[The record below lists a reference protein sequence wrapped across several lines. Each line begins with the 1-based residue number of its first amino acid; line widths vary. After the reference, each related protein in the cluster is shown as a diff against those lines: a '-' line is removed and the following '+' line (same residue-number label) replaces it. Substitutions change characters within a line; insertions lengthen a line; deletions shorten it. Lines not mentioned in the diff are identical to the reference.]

1 MSGELQYVAAI
12 ALPAPVAPALPAE
25 ALDRLPP
32 MPGDVDPYW
41 RLVTAFLV
49 GYPPHSSRAYFSDLK
64 AWYAWC
70 AHAGVH
76 PLAAQRHHVDT
87 WVRHLSQIN
96 QPTTSRPASP
106 ASIARRLSCLS
117 KFYDYGIKDAQ
128 LLEHSPVAN
137 VRRPKVSDDSATVSL
152 TADELDR
159 LLTAAEDHGP
169 RSAALMSLLVY
180 NGLRIAEVLAT
191 DVEHFTHQRGHRVLR
206 IVRKG
211 GKASTEPLTPLVLR
225 ALEDYVTERTV
236 GPLFLNA
243 DGTDRMSY
251 SIAYKLIRRLAKRA
265 GIAAADKISPHSLR
279 HSFATELL
287 AAGVPLQDVQDAMG
301 HADPRTTRAYDRSR
315 HNLDRHPT
323 YTMAAQLH
331 RTTTGNEGP
340 PSTATSSGDKTTP
353 AAAAKKVR

>member
-1 MSGELQYVAAI
+1 MF
-12 ALPAPVAPALPAE
+12 PAE
-25 ALDRLPP
+25 PLERLPVIT
-32 MPGDVDPYW
+32 GDGDPYW

-49 GYPPHSSRAYFSDLK
+49 AYPPHSSRAYFSDLN

-70 AHAGVH
+70 GHMGVH
-76 PLAAQRHHVDT
+76 PLAARRHHVDV
-87 WVRHLSQIN
+87 WVRHLSETP
-96 QPTTSRPASP
+96 QPRTGRPASP

-117 KFYDYGIKDAQ
+117 KFYDYGIKDAE

-137 VRRPKVSDDSATVSL
+137 VRRPKVSDDSATVGL

-159 LLTAAEDHGP
+159 LLSAAEQHGP
-169 RSAALMSLLVY
+169 RSAALVSLLVY
-180 NGLRIAEVLAT
+180 NGLRIAEVVAC

-211 GKASTEPLTPLVLR
+211 GKASTEPLAPIVLR
-225 ALEDYVTERTV
+225 TLETYVGERTT
-236 GPLFLNA
+236 GPIFLNA
-243 DGTDRMSY
+243 TGKQRLSY

-265 GIAAADKISPHSLR
+265 GIASASKISPHSLR

-301 HADPRTTRAYDRSR
+301 HADPRTTRAYDRNR
-315 HNLDRHPT
+315 HSLDRHPT

-331 RTTTGNEGP
+331 RTPDNP
-340 PSTATSSGDKTTP
+340 PEEA
-353 AAAAKKVR
+353 R

>member
-1 MSGELQYVAAI
+1 M
-12 ALPAPVAPALPAE
+12 
-25 ALDRLPP
+25 
-32 MPGDVDPYW
+32 DPHW

-70 AHAGVH
+70 AEMGVH
-76 PLAAQRHHVDT
+76 PLSARRHHVDV
-87 WVRHLSQIN
+87 WVRHLSQEP
-96 QPTTSRPASP
+96 QAATGRPASP

-117 KFYDYGIKDAQ
+117 KFYDYGIKDAE

-137 VRRPKVSDDSATVSL
+137 VRRPKVSDDSSTVGL
-152 TADELDR
+152 TAEELDR
-159 LLTAAEDHGP
+159 LLTAAEAHGP
-169 RSAALMSLLVY
+169 RSAALVSLLVY
-180 NGLRIAEVLAT
+180 NGLRIAEVLAC

-211 GKASTEPLTPLVLR
+211 GIASTEPLAPIVLR
-225 ALEDYVTERTV
+225 TLETYIGERTE
-236 GPLFLNA
+236 GPIFLNA
-243 DGTDRMSY
+243 GGDTRLSY

-265 GIAAADKISPHSLR
+265 GIASASKISTHSLR

-331 RTTTGNEGP
+331 RSP
-340 PSTATSSGDKTTP
+340 RAP
-353 AAAAKKVR
+353 AELPTDGS

>member
-1 MSGELQYVAAI
+1 MTGELQRLVPI
-12 ALPAPVAPALPAE
+12 AVPAPPVPALPAE
-25 ALDRLPP
+25 PLERLPDI
-32 MPGDVDPYW
+32 GAGADPYW

-70 AHAGVH
+70 AQAGMH
-76 PLAAQRHHVDT
+76 PLAARRHHVDV
-87 WVRHLSQIN
+87 WVRHLSQDA
-96 QPTTSRPASP
+96 QPPTGRAASQ

-117 KFYDYGIKDAQ
+117 KFYDYGIKDAE

-137 VRRPKVSDDSATVSL
+137 VRRPKVSDDSSTVGL
-152 TADELDR
+152 TADDLDR
-159 LLTAAEDHGP
+159 LLTAAETDGT
-169 RSAALMSLLVY
+169 RSAALVSLLIY
-180 NGLRIAEVLAT
+180 NGLRIAEVLAA

-211 GKASTEPLTPLVLR
+211 GIASTEPLAPIVLR
-225 ALEDYVTERTV
+225 TLETYVGERTE
-236 GPLFLNA
+236 GPIFLDA
-243 DGTDRMSY
+243 SGKDRLSY

-265 GIAAADKISPHSLR
+265 GITGAARITPHSLR

-331 RTTTGNEGP
+331 RSVP
-340 PSTATSSGDKTTP
+340 AVPSRSTDDES
-353 AAAAKKVR
+353 